1 MSLILIT
8 TDYLRPGD
16 PVDVYLKEH
25 GHETVHAP
33 LRGRRDRD
41 ELVRLLDGVEGA
53 LIANEPMTADV
64 LAAAPA
70 LKAVVRS
77 GVGYDSVDVAAASEL
92 GILVSNLPG
101 INANAVAEFTVGAIL
116 AASRRLV
123 ELAAGVAGGGWPRTD
138 GHELRGSTL
147 GLIGFGAAA
156 RAVVPLARTF
166 GMTVLCRT
174 ALAPAV
180 EPAVVPPAVVPPAVV
195 PPAAGSPAVA
205 SGPGSPVA
213 DVEFVDLDT
222 LLSRSDVVSV
232 HTALT
237 PATRHLIDARA
248 LSLMKSTALLVNT
261 ARGAIVDENALAAA
275 VRDGAIAGAALDVC
289 EVEPLPADSV
299 LRGVQGITVYSH
311 MAGQT
316 VEARDAAGR
325 EGAIELVNAL
335 AGRPAYR
342 VNDPSV
348 HRFRVALDARV
359 TP

>member
-1 MSLILIT
+1 MSRILIT
-8 TDYLRPGD
+8 TDYLKPGD
-16 PVDVYLKEH
+16 PVDVYVREH

-41 ELVRLLDGVEGA
+41 ELVGLLDGVDGA
-53 LIANEPMTADV
+53 LIANEPMTAGV
-64 LAAAPA
+64 LAAAPT

-101 INANAVAEFTVGAIL
+101 INANAVAEFTMGAIL
-116 AASRRLV
+116 ASSRRLV
-123 ELAAGVAGGGWPRTD
+123 ELAVGVAEGRWPRTD

-156 RAVVPLARTF
+156 RAVVPLARAF

-174 ALAPAV
+174 AIAPDPGAPA
-180 EPAVVPPAVVPPAVV
+180 
-195 PPAAGSPAVA
+195 S
-205 SGPGSPVA
+205 

-248 LSLMKSTALLVNT
+248 LSLMKPAALLVNT
-261 ARGAIVDENALAAA
+261 ARGAIVDENALATA
-275 VRDGAIAGAALDVC
+275 VSNGTIAGAALDVC
-289 EVEPLPADSV
+289 EVEPLPRDSV
-299 LRGVQGITVYSH
+299 LRGVEGITVYSH

-316 VEARDAAGR
+316 VEAREAAGR
-325 EGAIELVNAL
+325 EAAVELVNAL
-335 AGRPAYR
+335 SGRPAFR

-348 HRFRVALDARV
+348 HRFRAALQE
-359 TP
+359 

>member
-8 TDYLRPGD
+8 TDYLKPGD
-16 PVDVYLKEH
+16 PVDVYLKEQ

-33 LRGRRDRD
+33 LRGRRDPD

-53 LIANEPMTADV
+53 LIANEPMTAGV

-101 INANAVAEFTVGAIL
+101 INANAVAEFTMGAIL

-123 ELAAGVAGGGWPRTD
+123 ELASGVAAGGWPRTD

-156 RAVVPLARTF
+156 RAVVPLARAF

-174 ALAPAV
+174 AV
-180 EPAVVPPAVVPPAVV
+180 EP
-195 PPAAGSPAVA
+195 
-205 SGPGSPVA
+205 GPGLPA
-213 DVEFVDLDT
+213 TDVEFVDLDT
-222 LLSRSDVVSV
+222 LLSRSDVVSI

-237 PATRHLIDARA
+237 PATRHLIDAGA
-248 LSLMKSTALLVNT
+248 LRLMKPGALLVNT

-275 VRDGAIAGAALDVC
+275 VRDGVIAGAALDVC

-316 VEARDAAGR
+316 VEARAAAGR
-325 EGAIELVNAL
+325 EAAVELVNAL
-335 AGRPAYR
+335 SGRPAFR
-342 VNDPSV
+342 VNDPSA
-348 HRFRVALDARV
+348 HRSRV
-359 TP
+359 TLDDPAGRTRAAR